1 MHSQTLLVYGD
12 VTVDIGLLIDD
23 LPAVGLDTAAT
34 DQRITTGGAAANCA
48 VAAARLGSRVDVV
61 ARVGD
66 DLFSDHSIGN
76 LDRYGV
82 GTSAVQ
88 RTEGP
93 SPLVVALID
102 SRGRRSFVSSR
113 GPASGRI
120 PSEVYLPRLGEAKM
134 VHLSGY
140 SFQDPG
146 SRSVALH
153 LRDEARRRGIAVSL
167 DPSALFA
174 ENYRRE
180 SGWLEGI
187 DYLYPNLHEA
197 TTITGRST
205 PQEAARELRGLGAK
219 AVVVTMGADGCLVLD
234 DNGAMRIPAIR
245 KFPVVDTT
253 GAGDGFAGGF
263 LAVTLAGGAP
273 AQAARVGTLVAAR
286 TISKRGGHTGSPSLD
301 ELGDLARSMG
311 DEDLQEAA
319 EFLSGGM
326 PSRAS
331 ERIKGS

>member
-12 VTVDIGLLIDD
+12 VTVDIGLRIEDF
-23 LPAVGLDTAAT
+23 PTVGLDTAAT
-34 DQRITTGGAAANCA
+34 DQRITAGGAAANCA
-48 VAAARLGSRVDVV
+48 VAAARLGARVDVV

-66 DLFSDHSIGN
+66 DLFSDLVTGN
-76 LDRYGV
+76 LERHGI
-82 GTSAVQ
+82 GTSAVH
-88 RTEGP
+88 RTEGL

-102 SRGRRSFVSSR
+102 SRGQRSFVSSR

-120 PSEVYLPRLGEAKM
+120 PSDVYLPLLGEASM

-153 LRDEARRRGIAVSL
+153 LMEEARRRGIAVSL

-174 ENYRRE
+174 ENYRTE

-187 DYLYPNLHEA
+187 DYLFPNLHEA
-197 TTITGRST
+197 TSITGRSS
-205 PQEAARELRGLGAK
+205 PEQAARALRGLGAR
-219 AVVVTMGADGCLVLD
+219 AVMVTMGGDGCVVLD
-234 DNGAMRIPAIR
+234 DNGPVRIPAI
-245 KFPVVDTT
+245 KDFPVVDTT

-263 LAVTLAGGAP
+263 LAVTLAGGTP
-273 AQAARVGTLVAAR
+273 IQAARVGTLVAAR
-286 TISKRGGHTGSPSLD
+286 TISERGGHTGSPSLD
-301 ELGDLARSMG
+301 ELGDLARSLG

-319 EFLSGGM
+319 ELLSGAARSGL
-326 PSRAS
+326 P
-331 ERIKGS
+331 EGIQGS

>member
-66 DLFSDHSIGN
+66 DLFSDHLTGN
-76 LDRYGV
+76 LERYGV

-88 RTEGP
+88 KTEGP

-102 SRGRRSFVSSR
+102 SRGGRSFVSSR

-174 ENYRRE
+174 ENYRPE